1 MFISDF
7 PFTEDFPIFSYQMSH
22 IFPMFQIS
30 QPRRMTFQ
38 LPRLHAAQNF
48 EALTP
53 RRFRRCQEGSE
64 GVAWEFP
71 ATETLCT
78 GFDGKKYEKMD
89 GFDKNEFGFD
99 EK

>member
-1 MFISDF
+1 M
-7 PFTEDFPIFSYQMSH
+7 
-22 IFPMFQIS
+22 
-30 QPRRMTFQ
+30 
-38 LPRLHAAQNF
+38 
-48 EALTP
+48 P
-53 RRFRRCQEGSE
+53 RRFRKRCQEGSE